1 MPRLLLSLVAL
12 LALAFA
18 PAPAQTKLPGDPVLT
33 QEELTG
39 SSGSGGRLAKTA
51 AEATASYYVNKNA
64 QPDGDHEVHKASCSY
79 FPAQKNRL
87 YLGDFRSC
95 DAAVREARKHYA
107 QADGCYYCAR
117 DCDTG

>member
-1 MPRLLLSLVAL
+1 MPRRFLLLVAL
-12 LALAFA
+12 LALALA
-18 PAPAQTKLPGDPVLT
+18 PAPAQT
-33 QEELTG
+33 
-39 SSGSGGRLAKTA
+39 TA
-51 AEATASYYVNKNA
+51 AGTADGYYVNRNA

-95 DAAVREARKHYA
+95 DAAVREARKHYP

-117 DCDTG
+117 ECDTG